1 MSSRKD
7 EKLIRE
13 KRLYSDIMRS
23 YKKAIENI
31 MKKGRIPS
39 TSLDRMNEL
48 KLERMRKLQFQR
60 SMKKLAKATNG
71 EASKS

>member
-1 MSSRKD
+1 
-7 EKLIRE
+7 
-13 KRLYSDIMRS
+13 
-23 YKKAIENI
+23 